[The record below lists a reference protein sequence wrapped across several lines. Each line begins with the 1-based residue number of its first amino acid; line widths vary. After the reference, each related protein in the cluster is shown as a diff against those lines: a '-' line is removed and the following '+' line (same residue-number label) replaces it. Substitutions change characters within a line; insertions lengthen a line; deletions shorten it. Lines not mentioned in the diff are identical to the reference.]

1 MRGMT
6 AKRIRKA
13 TLSKTPNQFILIE
26 VSNYFGELAK
36 EFRHPIE
43 VYKAA
48 KATYKNLRLNGKHDR
63 ANLFLLGGKK

>member
-1 MRGMT
+1 MRGKT

-13 TLSKTPNQFILIE
+13 TLSKTPNQAVLIE

-36 EFRHPIE
+36 EFRHAID

-48 KATYKNLRLNGKHDR
+48 KATYKNLRINGKHNR
-63 ANLFLLGGKK
+63 ADLFLIGGK